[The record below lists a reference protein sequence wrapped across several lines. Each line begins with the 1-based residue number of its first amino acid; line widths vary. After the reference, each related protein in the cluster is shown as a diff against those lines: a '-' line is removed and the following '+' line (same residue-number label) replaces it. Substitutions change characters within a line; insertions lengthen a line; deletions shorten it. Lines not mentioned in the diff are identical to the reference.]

1 MRRQCPESQY
11 FLILIAFIGQQEGG
25 QSISEM
31 QQIVQLRE
39 HVRHAGFHP
48 ERKKKGGGGKTF
60 LSRKDCLKISH
71 GDGFLE
77 ASGTLF
83 MLE

>member
-1 MRRQCPESQY
+1 MRRQCPELQY

-39 HVRHAGFHP
+39 HVRHVGFHP
-48 ERKKKGGGGKTF
+48 ERKKKGGGQDIFIQKG
-60 LSRKDCLKISH
+60 LS
-71 GDGFLE
+71 
-77 ASGTLF
+77 
-83 MLE
+83 

>member
-1 MRRQCPESQY
+1 MQD
-11 FLILIAFIGQQEGG
+11 AG

-39 HVRHAGFHP
+39 HVRYLGFHP
-48 ERKKKGGGGKTF
+48 ERKKKKGTRTF
-60 LSRKDCLKISH
+60 LFTKDCLKISH

-77 ASGTLF
+77 AGGTLF
-83 MLE
+83 TLERIAD